1 MPVGPEIHT
10 GAEVRR
16 RKMKARILALIV
28 VCLSIIDTTAA
39 QGYSLSISPSGGPPG
54 TTVILTTSPSFAD
67 VKFEEG
73 Q

>member
-1 MPVGPEIHT
+1 
-10 GAEVRR
+10 
-16 RKMKARILALIV
+16 MKARILALIV